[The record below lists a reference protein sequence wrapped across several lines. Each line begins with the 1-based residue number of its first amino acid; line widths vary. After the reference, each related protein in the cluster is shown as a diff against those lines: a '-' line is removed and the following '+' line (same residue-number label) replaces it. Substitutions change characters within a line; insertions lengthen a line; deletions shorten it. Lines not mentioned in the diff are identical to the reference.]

1 MGGKT
6 SKCPVKYPEGTYWRL
21 PILDLVNIWSVPGLN
36 GSPKCGVRQKKS
48 SSLRVTNTVTRSI
61 SMEVGSVAEVVN
73 ATHST
78 SSCVYDVRRA
88 TERRTTSSRTSQH
101 ETNQQQSIATFSI
114 NLNDCVTQWG
124 LTLMLTS
131 QTCVERFIEPS
142 DAHCCHMGTAMKCPA
157 CARPG

>member
-1 MGGKT
+1 M
-6 SKCPVKYPEGTYWRL
+6 
-21 PILDLVNIWSVPGLN
+21 I
-36 GSPKCGVRQKKS
+36 GSGVERVAEVRREAKKS

-61 SMEVGSVAEVVN
+61 CMEVGSVAEVVN
-73 ATHST
+73 ETHST

-101 ETNQQQSIATFSI
+101 EANQQQSIATFSI

-142 DAHCCHMGTAMKCPA
+142 DAHCCHMGTAMK
-157 CARPG
+157 RPVPDRVKPSFVISDIRALCLSALSVVASPITSH